1 MLLSRGEDAYSKAIR
16 LWQTTLGANPKPGT
30 NVDMPMPTVYKRM
43 NLKPSKL
50 SLPALYLQGI
60 AGKHQDLPANV
71 LMDLPQL
78 LSEPVVVYPFAGGY
92 RVIIDAQTA
101 KGEPIAIGLSME
113 GRIQTITP
121 IHNTTTESGAA
132 VVAGQLNE
140 ALAKSE
146 IKVYA
151 RNKEALVKTRA
162 SRGIA
167 DGYAAVQPLDVSS
180 ARVSPAIIAL
190 RHNSRDKAIVICR
203 DRIVK
208 TEGEFGP
215 GIRLSGVARLVPV
228 KSRGQHDPLVQIHS
242 VPCFDRALRQR
253 SGSWQVQ

>member
-1 MLLSRGEDAYSKAIR
+1 MRQIEC
-16 LWQTTLGANPKPGT
+16 
-30 NVDMPMPTVYKRM
+30 
-43 NLKPSKL
+43 
-50 SLPALYLQGI
+50 
-60 AGKHQDLPANV
+60 
-71 LMDLPQL
+71 
-78 LSEPVVVYPFAGGY
+78 
-92 RVIIDAQTA
+92 
-101 KGEPIAIGLSME
+101 GLSPKWGSQFVE
-113 GRIQTITP
+113 TVTGRP
-121 IHNTTTESGAA
+121 IPE
-132 VVAGQLNE
+132 NE
-140 ALAKSE
+140 NPTARTGVR
-146 IKVYA
+146 VYA

-215 GIRLSGVARLVPV
+215 GIRLSGLARLVPV

>member
-1 MLLSRGEDAYSKAIR
+1 
-16 LWQTTLGANPKPGT
+16 
-30 NVDMPMPTVYKRM
+30 V
-43 NLKPSKL
+43 
-50 SLPALYLQGI
+50 
-60 AGKHQDLPANV
+60 
-71 LMDLPQL
+71 
-78 LSEPVVVYPFAGGY
+78 
-92 RVIIDAQTA
+92 
-101 KGEPIAIGLSME
+101 
-113 GRIQTITP
+113 
-121 IHNTTTESGAA
+121 
-132 VVAGQLNE
+132 
-140 ALAKSE
+140 
-146 IKVYA
+146 KVYA

-190 RHNSRDKAIVICR
+190 RHNSRDKAILICR

-215 GIRLSGVARLVPV
+215 GIRLSGLARLVPV